1 MTTPHKHAEVLRAIA
16 DGKEVQYQCQGEENW
31 KDAKNPFNNPI
42 TYPEYDWRVKP
53 EPKPD
58 FLTRRY
64 IGIDAHHYFFV
75 DPMAEANVIFTFDGE
90 TRKLKK
96 VEVIE

>member
-1 MTTPHKHAEVLRAIA
+1 MTTPHKHADILRAIA
-16 DGKEVQYQCQGEENW
+16 DGKEVQYQRQGKESW

-58 FLTRRY
+58 VCLCRY
-64 IGIDAHHYFFV
+64 IGIDV
-75 DPMAEANVIFTFDGE
+75 DNYLFLAAMADANIIFTFDGE

-96 VEVIE
+96 AEVIE